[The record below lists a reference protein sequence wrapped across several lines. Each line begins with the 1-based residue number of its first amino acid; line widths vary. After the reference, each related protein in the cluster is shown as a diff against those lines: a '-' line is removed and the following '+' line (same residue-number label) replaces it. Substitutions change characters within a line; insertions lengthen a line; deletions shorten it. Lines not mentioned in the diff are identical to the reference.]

1 MSDSMIRD
9 YKAEVISVY
18 ERLDSLVRELDSSD
32 HLKEIQDIRSETDR
46 SEPSLMFY
54 GIYNAGK
61 SSLLNAIFGKTVAS
75 VNDIPETHKITRY
88 QWRRYTLVDT
98 PGLNGPIEDEQ
109 ITIPEVKK
117 NDVIMFVIDDSD
129 NFDSDVITKK
139 IIEILEAGKP
149 CIIVINTKN
158 KSEADHILGIKNKM
172 SENIRSLSPVAQN
185 YEFVSVDAVSALKA
199 KLEDKAKLLEHSNIK
214 ELEYCIS
221 KKLASASSVTMLR
234 VPLEMTIALCD
245 KILRELEDGIDRDDI
260 KRLSK
265 LEQNLFHCKENIG
278 KEFSVALHHTVSR
291 YGEQIYQ
298 QISMSGKMSLSEE
311 ACEAEIREL
320 GKKYMERFAKES
332 DCTVGQFVA
341 MCRMELSLADVP
353 GEMPADRWD
362 RKLPASQVPT
372 KDGIDVLL
380 DSLETMSWGGAITSF
395 LAGTTYTFLLPIPI
409 IVGALKTLKK
419 WIFGEGQQE
428 LPDVDEWNR
437 QQEEYAQKRQLAL
450 RQVQNQISIQM
461 GAFEEKIKKAFLD
474 QLETVYEKGKA
485 DIDEKLREREGRNSE
500 RMRQQDKVLQ
510 IKSDAE
516 LLLERI
522 CGRQY

>member
-1 MSDSMIRD
+1 
-9 YKAEVISVY
+9 
-18 ERLDSLVRELDSSD
+18 
-32 HLKEIQDIRSETDR
+32 
-46 SEPSLMFY
+46 
-54 GIYNAGK
+54 
-61 SSLLNAIFGKTVAS
+61 
-75 VNDIPETHKITRY
+75 
-88 QWRRYTLVDT
+88 
-98 PGLNGPIEDEQ
+98 
-109 ITIPEVKK
+109 
-117 NDVIMFVIDDSD
+117 
-129 NFDSDVITKK
+129 
-139 IIEILEAGKP
+139 
-149 CIIVINTKN
+149 
-158 KSEADHILGIKNKM
+158 
-172 SENIRSLSPVAQN
+172 
-185 YEFVSVDAVSALKA
+185 
-199 KLEDKAKLLEHSNIK
+199 
-214 ELEYCIS
+214 
-221 KKLASASSVTMLR
+221 
-234 VPLEMTIALCD
+234 
-245 KILRELEDGIDRDDI
+245 
-260 KRLSK
+260 
-265 LEQNLFHCKENIG
+265 
-278 KEFSVALHHTVSR
+278 
-291 YGEQIYQ
+291 
-298 QISMSGKMSLSEE
+298 MSLSEE

-395 LAGTTYTFLLPIPI
+395 LAGTTSTFLLPIPI